1 MIRELGKFGEVL
13 IVPENGNMAFL
24 IGSTTVVF
32 RLNRT
37 KVEWKLGFYGLFA
50 IVLFKS

>member
-1 MIRELGKFGEVL
+1 
-13 IVPENGNMAFL
+13 
-24 IGSTTVVF
+24 VVF